1 MAKNIKISSSINI
14 REIFLNQY
22 DSKINSQDFEVLM
35 SHFGLFPQNLISK
48 ISLTAEQ
55 LLIDRSDEKKIVKR
69 VFSILLEGLN
79 NIRIH
84 GVRDEFNRQLG
95 YFILACN
102 KNQYE
107 IIMANIIISSEKLK
121 IQDYIELINSYSE
134 QKIRDTYLSILSTE
148 FLSKKERSGLG
159 FITTRMKSDNPLKYK
174 FHELSENKMLFTF
187 SVMLD
192 R

>member
-1 MAKNIKISSSINI
+1 MAKNIKISSTVNI
-14 REIFLNQY
+14 REIFQNQY
-22 DSKINSQDFEVLM
+22 DSKINSQDCEVLM
-35 SHFGLFPQNLISK
+35 SHFGLFSQNLISK

-102 KNQYE
+102 RNQYE
-107 IIMANIIISSEKLK
+107 IIMANIIIYSDKLK
-121 IQDYIELINSYSE
+121 IEDYIELINSYSE
-134 QKIRDTYLSILSTE
+134 QKIRDTYLSILSSE
-148 FLSKKERSGLG
+148 FLSEKERSGLG
-159 FITTRMKSDNPLKYK
+159 FITTRMKSDNPLKYN
-174 FHELSENKMLFTF
+174 FYELSENKMLFTF

>member
-1 MAKNIKISSSINI
+1 MAKNIKISSTVYI
-14 REIFLNQY
+14 REIFQNQY
-22 DSKINSQDFEVLM
+22 DSKINSQDCEVLM
-35 SHFGLFPQNLISK
+35 SHFGLFSQNLISK

-102 KNQYE
+102 RNQYE
-107 IIMANIIISSEKLK
+107 IIMANIIIYSDKLK
-121 IQDYIELINSYSE
+121 IEDYIELINSYSE
-134 QKIRDTYLSILSTE
+134 QKIRDTYLSILSSE
-148 FLSKKERSGLG
+148 FLSEKERSGLG
-159 FITTRMKSDNPLKYK
+159 FITTRMKSDNPLKYN
-174 FHELSENKMLFTF
+174 FYELSENKMLFTF